1 MPPLY
6 PQVPFC
12 DGGAT
17 LTLNLYILHFKHRSF
32 CAGSQVCLMEV
43 LSRATPRV
51 AAHLVRSCF
60 LDKVAQS
67 CCTTSALTCSFRARV
82 TSGLIFVGALSR
94 PLSSQGFLWM
104 LGRLSPRELCSMG
117 CGMRMHSCEYSA
129 LRLGPK
135 VSYSHTV
142 WPFFQALPLS
152 FARLH
157 QSGLRLFPPH

>member
-1 MPPLY
+1 
-6 PQVPFC
+6 
-12 DGGAT
+12 
-17 LTLNLYILHFKHRSF
+17 
-32 CAGSQVCLMEV
+32 MEV
-43 LSRATPRV
+43 LSLATPRV
-51 AAHLVRSCF
+51 AAHLIRSCF

-82 TSGLIFVGALSR
+82 TSGLIFVVALSR
-94 PLSSQGFLWM
+94 PLSSQGFLW
-104 LGRLSPRELCSMG
+104 LPPRELCSMG

-129 LRLGPK
+129 LHLGPK